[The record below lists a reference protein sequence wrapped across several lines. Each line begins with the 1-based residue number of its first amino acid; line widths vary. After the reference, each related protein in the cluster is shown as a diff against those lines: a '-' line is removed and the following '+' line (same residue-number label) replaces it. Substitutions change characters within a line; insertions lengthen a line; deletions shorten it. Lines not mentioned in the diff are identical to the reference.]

1 MRNGSGS
8 FGTCS
13 GCGKRVVWIKTVNGK
28 NMPCDPNI
36 VNYALDPKGKEK
48 IVTPTGKVVCGT
60 TGAEPGESGWVWLYF
75 PFCYMPQSERLP
87 EENELIFFRGG

>member
-1 MRNGSGS
+1 MRSGSGS

-36 VNYALDPKGKEK
+36 VNYSLDPKGREK
-48 IVTPTGKVVCGT
+48 IVTPAGTVVCGT
-60 TGAEPGESGWVWLYF
+60 TGVEAEKADGFGYISHF
-75 PFCYMPQSERLP
+75 ATCSRA
-87 EENELIFFRGG
+87 NSFRRRTS